1 MKTKNQ
7 LAKLLA
13 EENIFVQHDPN
24 ARTASFDVKQRVL
37 TLPVW
42 KDVSAQLVDMLIGH
56 EVGHSLYTPENAWEQ
71 AIEKEGVSKN
81 VLNIVED
88 PSIERKVQRKY
99 PGLRTSFVIGYR
111 ELFERGFFGELASGK
126 RWDEMNLLDRL
137 NIHFKG
143 GASLCVPFLDSEQ
156 YLVRLV
162 EQCETFDDAVR
173 VSKEIMKHYA
183 EEEEPE
189 AFPDEFY
196 PGFEESDDDSNGD
209 GEEIEVPETPKDAG
223 EGFDKEEHEVD
234 DEDVNTQAEYEAK
247 IEELRNSH
255 ANARM
260 YINLP
265 KPMLKNIIINHD
277 VVRTGMTGKLE
288 EMYKANAER
297 LADMEAYEIERY
309 DGMFIP
315 KLEPELRADYKSYRN
330 ASIKIVNYMV
340 KEFERKKAADEYK
353 RTSINKTGVLNV
365 NALHSYKYNDDLFL
379 KRAIV
384 QDGKN
389 HGLLML
395 LDWSGSMHGQMFD
408 TIKQVLNLVWFCSK
422 VNIPFEVYAFT
433 NQWYEKNEI
442 ERRDDESHEDYIR
455 RKYPMMWQQKHND
468 IAMDESTG
476 FRLLNLVSSRQSGQK
491 QNESLYNL
499 YQFGFTNRDYY
510 NRASWGKFD
519 LGSTPL
525 VEGLMVMNEIL
536 PAFKRDYKLDKVNLI
551 TLTDGEANSCWRKR
565 VDEYTEEGRGYEH
578 LSLRRTDIFY
588 QDPFTRKQY
597 NITSP
602 SYAEGRMIRHYGHW
616 AELQVQFLLKLMK
629 DRHGINNIGIFLVQ
643 GKTVGRSILEKYL
656 GWRSSAP
663 AKHQKARKQIREEG
677 FATVTTAGYDE
688 YYVIPTMKNITSEG
702 GLGEV
707 AEDITK
713 GKLKTLFMKHQKQKT
728 GNRYLANR
736 IMDLIV

>member
-24 ARTASFDVKQRVL
+24 AKTASFDVKQRVL

-42 KDVSAQLVDMLIGH
+42 KNVSSSLIDMLIGH

-71 AIEKEGVSKN
+71 AIVKEGVSKN

-88 PSIERKVQRKY
+88 PRIERKVQRKY
-99 PGLRTSFVIGYR
+99 PGLRACFVTGYR

-143 GASLCVPFLDSEQ
+143 GASLCVPFFDEEQ
-156 YLVRLV
+156 YLIRLV
-162 EQCETFDDAVR
+162 DQCETFDDAVR

-183 EEEEPE
+183 EEDEPE
-189 AFPDEFY
+189 TFPEEFF
-196 PGFEESDDDSNGD
+196 PGFEESDDNIGD
-209 GEEIEVPETPKDAG
+209 GEEIEVPTDDLESAG

-234 DEDVNTQAEYEAK
+234 DEEVNTQAEYEAR
-247 IEELRNSH
+247 IEELRDAYA
-255 ANARM
+255 ANRM

-265 KPMLKNIIINHD
+265 KPNLNTLIINHD
-277 VVRTGMTGKLE
+277 VVRKGMTDKLE
-288 EMYKANAER
+288 QMYKASAEKI
-297 LADMEAYEIERY
+297 ADMEEYEKDRY
-309 DGMFIP
+309 DGQFMP

-340 KEFERKKAADEYK
+340 KEFERKKAAEEYK

-384 QDGKN
+384 HDGKN

-433 NQWYEKNEI
+433 NQWYNEKVEQ
-442 ERRDDESHEDYIR
+442 RDDESHEDYIR
-455 RKYPMMWQQKHND
+455 RKYPILWKQNHHD
-468 IAMDESTG
+468 IAMDDTRG

-499 YQFGFTNRDYY
+499 YQFGFTNQDYY
-510 NRASWGKFD
+510 NRTGWGKFD

-565 VDEYTEEGRGYEH
+565 VDEYTDSGFGYEH
-578 LSLRRTDIFY
+578 LTMGRTDIYY
-588 QDPFTRKQY
+588 QDPITRKQY

-602 SYAEGRMIRHYGHW
+602 SYAKANMVRHYGHW

-629 DRHGINNIGIFLVQ
+629 DRYGINNIGIFLVQ

-656 GWRSSAP
+656 GWRSSYP
-663 AKHQKARKQIREEG
+663 AKHKKARKQIREEG

-707 AEDITK
+707 DEDITK